1 MPKPTDWFGVT
12 VRSIESPLFKL
23 WMVEIETW
31 VFIFLAFAVISL
43 NLVVKAYSKLLLVLT
58 LVAGKNKP
66 LVEVVSPTWVTI
78 PIKSFPL
85 LIT

>member
-12 VRSIESPLFKL
+12 IRSMESPFVKL
-23 WMVEIETW
+23 WIVEIETC
-31 VFIFLAFAVISL
+31 VFIFFAFAVISL
-43 NLVVKAYSKLLLVLT
+43 NLVVNAYSKLLLVLT
-58 LVAGKNKP
+58 LVAGKNRP
-66 LVEVVSPTWVTI
+66 PVEVVSPTWVTI